1 MRQLPHDILFLS
13 PLNFEMPC
21 LAIADN
27 PRNPRL
33 ESVRNDR
40 EFKSIRDLSKHIQ
53 GLISNAKK
61 RYRKLFNLE
70 ISVIY
75 VPCFSMSFSSA
86 VGLSKI

>member
-27 PRNPRL
+27 PGNPRL

-40 EFKSIRDLSKHIQ
+40 ASSQNATFQSIYKDWFPMP
-53 GLISNAKK
+53 KK
-61 RYRKLFNLE
+61 DIESYLT
-70 ISVIY
+70 
-75 VPCFSMSFSSA
+75 
-86 VGLSKI
+86 

>member
-1 MRQLPHDILFLS
+1 
-13 PLNFEMPC
+13 MPC

-40 EFKSIRDLSKHIQ
+40 ASSQYATFQNIYKD
-53 GLISNAKK
+53 LISNAKK
-61 RYRKLFNLE
+61 RFRKLFNLE
-70 ISVIY
+70 KSVIY